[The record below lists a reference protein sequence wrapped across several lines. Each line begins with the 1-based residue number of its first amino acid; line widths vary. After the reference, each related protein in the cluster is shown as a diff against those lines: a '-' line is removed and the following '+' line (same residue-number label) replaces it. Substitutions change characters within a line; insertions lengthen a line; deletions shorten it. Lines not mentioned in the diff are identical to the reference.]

1 MSINL
6 DIILTVD
13 TANTSSPSS
22 AEPINIPSVGDTA
35 LADLVDDLDRMKP
48 FSPEDSSDS
57 LPSSLLQVQLPRIV
71 RLELVQDNQFNLDN
85 FISKESSISIYSP
98 QNYDYLALPPGYVA
112 HSPLGLPTT
121 FPSILLP
128 QGYTAPHYFYLPQ
141 GHSTLLPGGYIPPY
155 NDHMLHPSFGLS
167 SSMTSVE
174 PQGSLFPGLP
184 GCDTTVSVPSAQATP
199 YPSRAPS
206 LASTSFI
213 RRLCTP
219 IEEEEE
225 ELTSVEPQGG
235 LFLHCNIST
244 SVPSAQA
251 GPYPSRMPSSLS
263 TSFIGHSCTHIEE
276 GEE

>member
-1 MSINL
+1 MSINS

-22 AEPINIPSVGDTA
+22 AEPVNIPSVGDTA
-35 LADLVDDLDRMKP
+35 LADLADDLDRMKP

-57 LPSSLLQVQLPRIV
+57 LPSSLPQVQPPRIV
-71 RLELVQDNQFNLDN
+71 HLELVQDNRINLDN

-128 QGYTAPHYFYLPQ
+128 QGHTGPHYFYSPQ
-141 GHSTLLPGGYIPPY
+141 GHSTLLPGSYIPPR
-155 NDHMLHPSFGLS
+155 NDYMLPPSLGLS
-167 SSMTSVE
+167 SSMSSVD

-184 GCDTTVSVPSAQATP
+184 GCDTTASVPSAQATP

-213 RRLCTP
+213 GRSCTP

-235 LFLHCNIST
+235 LFPHCDISA

-251 GPYPSRMPSSLS
+251 GPYPSHTPSFLS
-263 TSFIGHSCTHIEE
+263 TSFFGRSCAPIEE